1 MMKRFNFNAATKAM
15 LGAGLLSLLLAGCGG
30 SDGKDGE
37 DGKPGP
43 VGLDISQATTL
54 KATLEDVKID
64 SGTVSVDIVLTNA
77 NGVPVTGL
85 EQYAQINAI
94 GLGIA
99 KLTPKSGKGY
109 KTPQW
114 VSYINSVKAADPA
127 RSLANYSY
135 TDGKDSAGNPMI
147 KEVKFTPGDAIQAN
161 IESSC
166 KTTCLTVVDSGVYR
180 YTFQTNLS
188 TLPAI
193 EGLDLTYDPTLVHR
207 ITLELQTDG
216 SKDAKLV
223 NSHIDFLPSDNF
235 REAKAEET
243 RTVVDLEANC
253 IKCHSTNYSDTSSTA
268 KPLALHGGRRI
279 AIANCQVCHTSY
291 SKDPETGSSIDLGA
305 MAHAIHKGTYIMVGY
320 SGTAHDFS
328 GTMAKAAAENGYPQY
343 NKVKDVSE
351 RVTLPVSI
359 GSCQSCHSTDAKG
372 PVDADNFKHHR
383 GLACASCHMSGF
395 NPVDNSEWLTP
406 PEGQKDRGFVGN
418 YFHYYATPEID
429 GIPGANLVNVFQTG
443 GCASCHAEQGEEGSA
458 KYHLAKANATK
469 LLRTEYA
476 YKLEN
481 GTFDATKGELTFTVD
496 WHSDVAPHQDPK
508 VKEFWVSL
516 AAFDGNE
523 YTMGPR
529 PSNGTLGRSESRI
542 SVNLAK
548 VETNAN
554 LTATANGSKVTY
566 TLTGI
571 TAVISAS
578 SVPYK
583 QIVSIGKGFMDGK
596 LLVCA
601 NSAELD
607 PTMDAAIDCTST
619 DAPIFEVI
627 VGSNKASFSADASN
641 IDPRSLV
648 VSEAKCANC
657 HGEKADFSTS
667 HSATHAEDKP
677 DNSCGTCHSAVPNT
691 AVALA
696 DGSCVAC
703 HNGAPAHSKQP
714 FERGFDF
721 KVMIH
726 QIHADRRGVGNLRNG
741 NPSRASKDAATFPE
755 NPANCAACHDKGQLS
770 LTKLGDKPAFLA
782 STGEYSPTVA
792 ACASCHAP
800 TATDNSAVIG
810 HFETNGGVYNGA
822 TGTYTPGS
830 ETCATCHGEGKSLGV
845 DKVHPVKY

>member
-1 MMKRFNFNAATKAM
+1 MMKRFNFNTATKAM

-64 SGTVSVDIVLTNA
+64 NGTVSVDIVLTNA

-99 KLTPKSGKGY
+99 KLTPESGKGY

-135 TDGKDSAGNPMI
+135 TDGKDSAGNPI
-147 KEVKFTPGDAIQAN
+147 TKEVKFTPGDAIQAN

-193 EGLDLTYDPTLVHR
+193 EGLDLTYDPTLIHR

-235 REAKAEET
+235 RVAKETET

-279 AIANCQVCHTSY
+279 GIANCQVCHTSY
-291 SKDPETGSSIDLGA
+291 SKDPETGSPLDMGA
-305 MAHAIHKGTYIMVGY
+305 MVHAIHKGTYAMVGY
-320 SGTAHDFS
+320 SGTAYDFS
-328 GTMAKAAAENGYPQY
+328 GTMAKAAAESGYPQY
-343 NKVKDVSE
+343 REGKDVSE

-359 GSCQSCHSTDAKG
+359 GNCQSCHSTDDKG
-372 PVDADNFKHHR
+372 PVDAASFKHHK

-429 GIPGANLVNVFQTG
+429 GIPGANLVNVFQNG

-481 GTFDATKGELTFTVD
+481 GTFDVAKGELTFTVN

-516 AAFDGNE
+516 TAFNGTE

-529 PSNGTLGRSESRI
+529 PSNGTLGRSENRI

-554 LTATANGSKVTY
+554 LTAVPNGSKVTY

-571 TAVISAS
+571 KAVIGTS

-596 LLVCA
+596 LLICA

-607 PTMDAAIDCTST
+607 PTMDAAIDCSNTE
-619 DAPIFEVI
+619 APIYEVI

-641 IDPRSLV
+641 VTARSIV
-648 VSEAKCANC
+648 ISEAKCANC
-657 HGEKADFSTS
+657 HGEKADFSAS
-667 HSATHAEDKP
+667 HALTHAADKP

-703 HNGAPAHSKQP
+703 HNGAPAHSKKP

-726 QIHADRRGVGNLRNG
+726 QIHADTRSVRRLTT
-741 NPSRASKDAATFPE
+741 DAATFPE

-770 LTKLGDKPAFLA
+770 LATLGNKPAFLA

-792 ACASCHAP
+792 ACASCHAT
-800 TATDNSAVIG
+800 TATDSAVIG
-810 HFETNGGVYNGA
+810 HFETNGGVYNA
-822 TGTYTPGS
+822 AAGTYTPGS
-830 ETCATCHGEGKSLGV
+830 ETCATCHGEGKSFGV